1 MHPKPKW
8 RMLQPQEGQQET
20 IEPARS
26 SLLKKCSHSLYV
38 SRILHQD
45 KVHMSGKTRKPMKSF
60 VSDLYSW
67 VSTEAEQL
75 RLKSQLPAIGS
86 SQIQATLELVMPEQL
101 AKHSAVPICR
111 QSS

>member
-1 MHPKPKW
+1 MW
-8 RMLQPQEGQQET
+8 R
-20 IEPARS
+20 RS
-26 SLLKKCSHSLYV
+26 WSGGTVDGLSEEQVILHQ
-38 SRILHQD
+38 LHQD